1 MTCFYLGAVEKD
13 ETLTIFKI
21 IFLTFSSLTSGCQYF
36 ALSSSCISWTSFQLM
51 VRLFNQCVYFC
62 TAQSWPMTAIFYGII
77 YSDILWQ
84 GSGRKRK
91 KKFKWFDLYISFL
104 TLWSFALVSIV
115 IQNLVALL
123 TLNFCSFYLKAP
135 EDKVV
140 EAEMRKEKGK
150 NPLDFLRSL
159 ILSEANFCIER
170 PILLPPSSS
179 SYYFHFRRYVRK

>member
-1 MTCFYLGAVEKD
+1 M
-13 ETLTIFKI
+13 
-21 IFLTFSSLTSGCQYF
+21 
-36 ALSSSCISWTSFQLM
+36 
-51 VRLFNQCVYFC
+51 
-62 TAQSWPMTAIFYGII
+62 
-77 YSDILWQ
+77 
-84 GSGRKRK
+84 
-91 KKFKWFDLYISFL
+91 
-104 TLWSFALVSIV
+104 SIV

-140 EAEMRKEKGK
+140 KAEMRKEKGK